1 VSEKSKKGGPL
12 ADLLSDYTGFPGGMQ
27 QPQSSFNAIANVG
40 PPPPPAQD
48 GNKFA
53 PGNIFAAMKKAD
65 YGKPEE
71 QQPQSSSESSGTH
84 IAFCARL
91 K

>member
-1 VSEKSKKGGPL
+1 
-12 ADLLSDYTGFPGGMQ
+12 MQ

-40 PPPPPAQD
+40 PPPPPGQD

-65 YGKPEE
+65 FGKPEE
-71 QQPQSSSESSGTH
+71 QQPQSSSELRRDS
-84 IAFCARL
+84 RL
-91 K
+91 ATRIRVDVRYK